1 MVDEERLLRLLDGV
15 RRDVARIRERA
26 KQQRDPVGLDA
37 VKYRFITAIEGA
49 ARAAHHI
56 AVSEGWATPESNADA
71 FRVLASNRVI
81 GADVADRMSQAAGFR
96 NVLVHQYAEVDDDL
110 VIAAVDRLSDLDS
123 FTTQVADWLRQTAG

>member
-26 KQQRDPVGLDA
+26 EQQRDPVGLDA